1 MPAEVTLQAET
12 GRPLGSRATRRLR
25 ADGKIPGVIYGHGT
39 DPVPVAIGARE
50 LRIAL
55 SGESGVN
62 QLLSLSAGGKTYLT
76 LAREMQ
82 RHPVRGTVTHVDFQI
97 VRRDEVIAAEVP
109 LNLTGEAVE
118 VQHGDGLVEQQ
129 LFTLHVRAKPTDIP
143 TSLELDISELTIG
156 ASIRLADLGLP
167 QGVTTDLDPE
177 TPLVVGHPPRV
188 QAAEAAEEGE
198 GEAAEGAE
206 GAAPEAEAG
215 GEAAE
220 ASGAD
225 AEG

>member
-1 MPAEVTLQAET
+1 MPAEVILQAET
-12 GRPLGSRATRRLR
+12 GRPLGSRPTRRLR

-39 DPVPVAIGARE
+39 DPVHIAVGARE
-50 LRIAL
+50 LRVAL

-62 QLLSLSAGGKTYLT
+62 QLLSLSADGKTYLA

-97 VRRDEVIAAEVP
+97 VRRDEVVATEVP

-129 LFTLHVRAKPTDIP
+129 LFTVHVRAKPADIP
-143 TSLELDISELTIG
+143 ASLELDVSELTIG
-156 ASIRLADLGLP
+156 DSIRLADLDLP
-167 QGVTTDLDPE
+167 RGVTTDLDPE
-177 TPLVVGHPPRV
+177 TALVVAHPPRV
-188 QAAEAAEEGE
+188 QAAEEAEEEEGE
-198 GEAAEGAE
+198 EAAEGA
-206 GAAPEAEAG
+206 AAAEAEAG
-215 GEAAE
+215 GAAAD